1 MEYQEYVRRRIKEK
15 LADPVQREEMLV
27 DLFVK
32 TETFNLIH
40 EYRKALWM
48 AEDYELKSK
57 SLWLRLKEK
66 FGDK

>member
-15 LADPVQREEMLV
+15 LADPIQREEMLV

-32 TETFNLIH
+32 TETWALIN
-40 EYRKALWM
+40 EYRHAEWM
-48 AEDYELKSK
+48 AKDYELKSK